1 MKERATVICRRD
13 DQILY
18 VRKSKARWN
27 LPGGKVEAD
36 ESPAQAAARELR
48 EETGLILEDL
58 AYISRFEGGTVLHHV
73 FEVSVTMIATP
84 APQNEIADCK
94 WFTSKELGDQKVTPA
109 AKSIVKAFLTHA
121 IY

>member
-1 MKERATVICRRD
+1 MKQRATVICRRD
-13 DQILY
+13 NQILY
-18 VRKSKARWN
+18 VRKSNARWN

-58 AYISRFEGGTVLHHV
+58 AYITRYKGGAVLHHV

-84 APQNEIADCK
+84 APHNEITDCK
-94 WFTSKELGDQKVTPA
+94 WFTSKELGDQKVSPA
-109 AKSIVKAFLTHA
+109 AKSIVKAFLTNA

>member
-13 DQILY
+13 NQILY
-18 VRKSKARWN
+18 VRKFKARWN

-58 AYISRFEGGTVLHHV
+58 AYISRFEGSTMLHHV

>member
-13 DQILY
+13 NQILY

-27 LPGGKVEAD
+27 RAGGMCQAD
-36 ESPAQAAARELR
+36 DSPAQAAARELR

-58 AYISRFEGGTVLHHV
+58 AYITRFEGSTVLHHV
-73 FEVSVTMIATP
+73 FEVSVTMIVTP
-84 APQNEIADCK
+84 APHNEIADCK
-94 WFTSKELGDQKVTPA
+94 WFTSKELGDQKVSPG
-109 AKSIVKAFLTHA
+109 AKSIVKAFLTNA

>member
-1 MKERATVICRRD
+1 MKQRATVICRRD

-94 WFTSKELGDQKVTPA
+94 WFTRKELGDQKVSPA
-109 AKSIVKAFLTHA
+109 AKSIVKAFLTQA

>member
-13 DQILY
+13 NQILY
-18 VRKSKARWN
+18 VRKSKSRWN

-58 AYISRFEGGTVLHHV
+58 AYVSRFEGGTVMHHV

-84 APQNEIADCK
+84 APHNEIADCQ
-94 WFTSKELGDQKVTPA
+94 WFTTEELGGQKVRPS
-109 AKSIVKAFLTHA
+109 AKSIVKAFLTNA

>member
-13 DQILY
+13 NQILY
-18 VRKSKARWN
+18 VRKPKSRWN

-58 AYISRFEGGTVLHHV
+58 AYISRFEGSAVMHHV

-84 APQNEIADCK
+84 APHNEIADCK
-94 WFTSKELGDQKVTPA
+94 WFTTEELGGQKVRPS
-109 AKSIVKAFLTHA
+109 AKSIVKAFLTNA

>member
-13 DQILY
+13 NRILY
-18 VRKSKARWN
+18 VRKPKARWT

-58 AYISRFEGGTVLHHV
+58 AYVTRFEGGAVLHHV

-84 APQNEIADCK
+84 APHNEIADCK
-94 WFTSKELGDQKVTPA
+94 WFTTTELGDQKVSPS
-109 AKSIVKAFLTHA
+109 AKSIVKAFLSDA

>member
-13 DQILY
+13 NQILY

-58 AYISRFEGGTVLHHV
+58 AYISRYEGGTVMHHV

-84 APQNEIADCK
+84 APHNEIADCK
-94 WFTSKELGDQKVTPA
+94 WFTSKELGDQKVTPS
-109 AKSIVKAFLTHA
+109 AKSIVKAFLTNA